1 MKPKLF
7 LLLFGTVCGALLS
20 AITYFAFPSLY
31 QRAALSQGQKF
42 DSIDDLR
49 KAMVTTSAQDRRA
62 DGSVS
67 LRTIVQPNLSDRIIY
82 ELKPN
87 ITERFEHAMITTNS
101 FGLRSPEIQV
111 KKPANTYRVAVL
123 GDSYAFGWGVEQE
136 QPFSRV
142 MENELNQGQSSQRFE
157 VLNFG
162 VPGYATFQEVAQFLE
177 KGTQFEPDAVVV
189 YVISNDFHLPFFIR
203 DLNGNDPSSL
213 VTSPTFHN
221 TTVDPKDAEK
231 FAKRQELLKALD
243 ANRALVELG
252 RYCSQNGIRLFVV
265 VHPDSAEQKTRQR
278 LWALSNK
285 QNRKLMTSWKITDD
299 YQDLLAKKLV
309 PEESLKLPRDHHP
322 GPGAHRLIG
331 MILARRLREALA
343 RTAPEGDGPTV
354 SRRSS
359 TPAEKELQ
367 RTGL

>member
-1 MKPKLF
+1 MKQK
-7 LLLFGTVCGALLS
+7 LLLVLFGSVCGALLS
-20 AITYFAFPSLY
+20 GVTYLLFPALY
-31 QRAALSQGQKF
+31 TTAALSSGQKF

-49 KAMVTTSAQDRRA
+49 KSMVATTSQDRRS

-87 ITERFEHAMITTNS
+87 ITERFEHVMITTNS
-101 FGLRSPEIQV
+101 FGLRSPEILV
-111 KKPANTYRVAVL
+111 KKPTDTYRVAVL
-123 GDSYAFGWGVEQE
+123 GDSYAFGWGVEQDR
-136 QPFSRV
+136 PFSRV
-142 MENELNQGQSSQRFE
+142 MEAELNRNQNGRRFE

-177 KGTQFEPDAVVV
+177 KGAQFAPDAVVV

-203 DLNGNDPSSL
+203 DLNGNDPSAL

-221 TTVDPKDAEK
+221 TTVDPQDAEK
-231 FAKRQELLKALD
+231 LAKRQDLLKALD

-252 RYCSQNGIRLFVV
+252 RYCREEGIRLFVV

-285 QNRKLMTSWKITDD
+285 ENRALMTSWKISKE
-299 YQDLLAKKLV
+299 YQELVAKGIV

-331 MILARRLREALA
+331 MILAQKLQNALDAPAPTEKHPAKARRH
-343 RTAPEGDGPTV
+343 
-354 SRRSS
+354 
-359 TPAEKELQ
+359 PAQVNGSLQ
-367 RTGL
+367 RTGF